1 MIIKNFLIISCIGDN
16 DKLGLRINKD
26 FFVHNFCKKKKNNDM
41 LVFEISSFLKKHK
54 VDLNNDFSL
63 ILNQGPGSFSRIRA
77 SLAIAKGMAISTK
90 VKIFGYKNKD
100 LYEFN
105 LKNIIELINKRL
117 VEKNLIKAI
126 YLS

>member
-1 MIIKNFLIISCIGDN
+1 
-16 DKLGLRINKD
+16 
-26 FFVHNFCKKKKNNDM
+26 M
-41 LVFEISSFLKKHK
+41 LVSEISSFLKKHK

-77 SLAIAKGMAISTK
+77 SFAIAKGMAISTK
-90 VKIFGYKNKD
+90 AKIFGYKNKD

-105 LKNIIELINKRL
+105 LKNIKELINKRL